1 MQNSEYIKNHLTI
14 HFKRVNYMVW
24 GLDLNT
30 GFIKNTEAPGHTV
43 SSGPELGSVAGREM
57 GQVNGRTME

>member
-1 MQNSEYIKNHLTI
+1 MNYIG
-14 HFKRVNYMVW
+14 W
-24 GLDLNT
+24 GLDLNK

-43 SSGPELGSVAGREM
+43 GLGPEFGSVAGRGM